1 MAHDQVHEQLN
12 AMVKGDGGVIGI
24 TENDETLRRWMI
36 AGPEM
41 ASLLCSYYDKHST
54 PKRTDNRHHEQV
66 PSVQKRFAT
75 DVKNVCR
82 EFEEIGNPFSDTSK
96 DLYSLDKKQI
106 MPDDVKRSVKSAEEV
121 SYNIS
126 CHSVFTKTQ
135 HHSLI
140 QLRKKQHSPVQL
152 NCREK
157 KYNICN

>member
-54 PKRTDNRHHEQV
+54 LKRNDNRHPEQV

-75 DVKNVCR
+75 DVKNLCR

-96 DLYSLDKKQI
+96 DLYSLDTKQI
-106 MPDDVKRSVKSAEEV
+106 MPDDVKRSVESAEELGKRQ
-121 SYNIS
+121 
-126 CHSVFTKTQ
+126 F
-135 HHSLI
+135 
-140 QLRKKQHSPVQL
+140 
-152 NCREK
+152 
-157 KYNICN
+157 